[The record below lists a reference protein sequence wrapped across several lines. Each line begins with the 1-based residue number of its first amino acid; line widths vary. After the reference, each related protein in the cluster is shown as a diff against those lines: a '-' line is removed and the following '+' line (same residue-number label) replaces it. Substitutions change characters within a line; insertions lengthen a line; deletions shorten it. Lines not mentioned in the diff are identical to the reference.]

1 MKNDVWLLSEYQS
14 IYVGP
19 KEIIDVIAKLNVNDE
34 SCPNHFIQYG
44 AIEGLTGDQTEV
56 QQILDTLKKRRD
68 TAVNILNSIEGVH
81 CFRPNATFYLFPNVT
96 AAMQQKGFRDV
107 EEFRRAVLSATG
119 VSVCSR
125 LHFGRP
131 LEGEKNAYIRL
142 AYSGIDTS
150 EIEEGLAKLKTYIQ
164 S

>member
-1 MKNDVWLLSEYQS
+1 
-14 IYVGP
+14 
-19 KEIIDVIAKLNVNDE
+19 DE

-56 QQILDTLKKRRD
+56 QQILDTLKERRD
-68 TAVNILNSIEGVH
+68 IAVDIVDSIEGVH

-96 AAMQQKGFRDV
+96 AAMQQKGYGDY
-107 EEFRRAVLSATG
+107 EEFRRGVLRATG
-119 VSVCSR
+119 VSFCSR

-131 LEGEKNAYIRL
+131 LKNEKSAYIRL
-142 AYSGIDTS
+142 AYSGIDKS
-150 EIEEGLAKLKTYIQ
+150 EIEEGLTKFKAFVE